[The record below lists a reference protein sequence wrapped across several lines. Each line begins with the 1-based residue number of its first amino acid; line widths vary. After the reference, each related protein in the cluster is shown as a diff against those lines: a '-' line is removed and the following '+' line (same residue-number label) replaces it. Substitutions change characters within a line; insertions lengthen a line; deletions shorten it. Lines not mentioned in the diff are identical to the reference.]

1 MASSPEVFIGIDV
14 HKDTLEVCVDG
25 REEQWECPNDGA
37 GIDVLLTTLAAL
49 SPTLIVVE
57 ASGGYERHLVA
68 EGFAAGLPIVVVNPT
83 RVRRLAEALGII
95 AKTDAIDAYVI
106 ARFAAIVRPA
116 VREPQSAEQQ
126 QLNALVTRRRQLLGI
141 RTAEKNRLSTCPDL
155 MRTDIE
161 EHVAWLDSR
170 VEQLEDEIN
179 DMLTNNPSWRELTA
193 LISTVPGIGEVTAAT
208 LVAELPELGT
218 LNRQKIAALAG
229 LAPYNR
235 DSGPRKRTRRIFG
248 GRAPVRCVLYMAALS
263 ATRHNPVIRRFYNHL
278 LERGKVKK
286 VALTACM
293 RKLLVIVNAMVR
305 KQEPWSYDPA

>member
-25 REEQWECPNDGA
+25 REEQWECRNDGA
-37 GIDVLLTTLAAL
+37 GIEALITTLAAL

-68 EGFAAGLPIVVVNPT
+68 EGFAAGLPVVVVNPT
-83 RVRRLAEALGII
+83 RVRRLAAALGII
-95 AKTDAIDAYVI
+95 AKTDAIDARVI
-106 ARFAAIVRPA
+106 ARFAALVRPP

-126 QLNALVTRRRQLLGI
+126 HLNALVTRRCQLLEI
-141 RTAEKNRLSTCPDL
+141 RTAEQNRLGTCPDL

-161 EHVAWLDSR
+161 EHLTWLNDR
-170 VEQLEDEIN
+170 IEQLEDEIN
-179 DMLTNNPSWRELTA
+179 DMLASNPTWHEQTA
-193 LISTVPGIGEVTAAT
+193 LIRSVPGIGQVTAAT
-208 LVAELPELGT
+208 LMAELPELGT

-235 DSGPRKRTRRIFG
+235 DSGPRKRARRIFG
-248 GRAPVRCVLYMAALS
+248 GRAPVRRVLYMAALS
-263 ATRHNPVIRRFYNHL
+263 AIRHNPVIRGFYHRL
-278 LERGKVKK
+278 LERGKLKK

>member
-1 MASSPEVFIGIDV
+1 MASSANLFIGIDV
-14 HKDTLEVCVDG
+14 HKDTLEVCTDD
-25 REEQWECPNDGA
+25 REEHWECRNDA
-37 GIDVLLTTLAAL
+37 EGIKDLLATVLAL
-49 SPTLIVVE
+49 SPTLVVVE
-57 ASGGYERHLVA
+57 ASGGYERRLVA
-68 EGFAAGLPIVVVNPT
+68 EGYAAGLPVVVVNPT

-106 ARFAAIVRPA
+106 ARFAAMVRPP

-126 QLNALVTRRRQLLGI
+126 HLSALVTRRRQLLEI

-161 EHVAWLDSR
+161 EHLAWLDSR

-179 DMLTNNPSWRELTA
+179 DMLVNNPSWRERTA
-193 LISTVPGIGEVTAAT
+193 LVRTVPGIGPVSAST
-208 LVAELPELGT
+208 LIAELPELGT

-248 GRAPVRCVLYMAALS
+248 GRASVRRVLYMAALS
-263 ATRHNPVIRRFYNHL
+263 ATQRNPVIKRFYHRL
-278 LERGKVKK
+278 LERGKEKK

-305 KQEPWSYDPA
+305 KQEPWLYDPA

>member
-1 MASSPEVFIGIDV
+1 MASSPERFVGVDV
-14 HKDTLEVCVDG
+14 HKDTLEVCVDS
-25 REEQWECPNDGA
+25 REEHWECSNDA
-37 GIDVLLTTLAAL
+37 SGIEELLAILGAL

-57 ASGGYERHLVA
+57 ASGGYERRLVA
-68 EGFAAGLPIVVVNPT
+68 QGYEAGLPVVVVNPT

-95 AKTDAIDAYVI
+95 AKTDAIDGYVI
-106 ARFAAIVRPA
+106 ARFAEIVRPP

-161 EHVAWLDSR
+161 EHLTWLDSR
-170 VEQLEDEIN
+170 VEQLEDEID

-193 LISTVPGIGEVTAAT
+193 LISSVPGIGQVTAAT

-235 DSGPRKRTRRIFG
+235 DSGPRKKKRRIFG

-263 ATRHNPVIRRFYNHL
+263 ATRHNPVIKRFYNQL
-278 LERGKVKK
+278 LERGKIKK

-305 KQEPWSYDPA
+305 KQEVWSYIPA